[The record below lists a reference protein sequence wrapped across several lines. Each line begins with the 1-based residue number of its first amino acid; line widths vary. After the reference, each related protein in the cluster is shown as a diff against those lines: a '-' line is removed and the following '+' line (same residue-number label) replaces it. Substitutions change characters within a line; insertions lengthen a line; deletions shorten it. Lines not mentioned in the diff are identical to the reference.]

1 MVTDPIA
8 DLLTRLRN
16 ACRARRDK
24 TVVPHSK
31 VNLSILA
38 VLKKHRFIADFHAVK
53 TGDFPEIE
61 IALNPERPTLNLKR
75 ISKSGQRIYIKK
87 TEIRPVCSHYGI
99 ALIST
104 PRGVMTGEEAKKA
117 GVGGEYLCQV
127 W

>member
-16 ACRARRDK
+16 ACRARRSA

-31 VNLSILA
+31 VSLSILA
-38 VLKKHRFIADFHAVK
+38 VLKKHRFISDFRVVK
-53 TGDFPEIE
+53 TGTFPEIE
-61 IALNPERPTLNLKR
+61 ILFNSERPTLNLKR
-75 ISKSGQRIYIKK
+75 ISKSGQRITIKK
-87 TEIRPVCSHYGI
+87 TEIKPVCSHYGI
-99 ALIST
+99 AILST
-104 PRGVMTGEEAKKA
+104 SRGVMTGEEAKKA

>member
-16 ACRARRDK
+16 ACRARREK
-24 TVVPHSK
+24 TVVPYSK
-31 VNLSILA
+31 VTMAILA
-38 VLKKHRFIADFHAVK
+38 TLKKYKFIGDFRQVK
-53 TGDFPEIE
+53 TGAFPEVE
-61 IALNPERPTLNLKR
+61 VWFNPERQALNLKR

-87 TEIRPVCSHYGI
+87 TEIKPVRNHYGI

-104 PRGVMTGEEAKKA
+104 PKGVMTGEEARKA
-117 GVGGEYLCQV
+117 GLGGEYLCQV